1 MGIWID
7 LKNAIAEVIRTN
19 GNHEITGHVL
29 QTTLLNIVDTV
40 GEKAGFAGVATLA
53 TRPATPDGPVFYIVA
68 QDGDYVEFGGLHV
81 DKNELAV
88 FVYRNGAWV
97 KETVVASF
105 GMSEIER
112 ATLEAAAEGVE
123 ANSKAIL
130 ATQEGVEANS
140 KAILATQEAVETNAN
155 AISATQQGVASLSEA
170 ISEKVD
176 KIEGKGLSTN
186 DYTDEEKQRIADI
199 ESELD
204 GVDELLTEILGEE

>member
-68 QDGDYVEFGGLHV
+68 QEGEYVEFGGLQV
-81 DKNELAV
+81 GKNELAV
-88 FVYRNGAWV
+88 FVYRSGTWV
-97 KETVVASF
+97 KETVVDSF
-105 GMSEIER
+105 GMSEIEK

-123 ANSKAIL
+123 TNSKAIL
-130 ATQEGVEANS
+130 ATQE
-140 KAILATQEAVETNAN
+140 TVETISSAIAN
-155 AISATQQGVASLSEA
+155 LGDAVTSLN
-170 ISEKVD
+170 SEKVD
-176 KIEGKGLSTN
+176 KVEGKGLSTN
-186 DYTDEEKQRIADI
+186 DYTNEDKQRIDNI

>member
-53 TRPATPDGPVFYIVA
+53 TRPATPDGPVFYIVS
-68 QDGDYVEFGGLHV
+68 QEGDYVEFGGLHV

-88 FVYRNGAWV
+88 FVFRNGAWV

-105 GMSEIER
+105 GMSDIER
-112 ATLEAAAEGVE
+112 TTLEAAAEGVE

-130 ATQEGVEANS
+130 ATQE
-140 KAILATQEAVETNAN
+140 AIETNAN
-155 AISATQQGVASLSEA
+155 AISTLQEA
-170 ISEKVD
+170 VGTLNTEKVD
-176 KIEGKGLSTN
+176 KVEGKGLSTN
-186 DYTDEEKQRIADI
+186 DYTDEEKQRITNI

>member
-68 QDGDYVEFGGLHV
+68 QDGDYIEFGGLHV

-130 ATQEGVEANS
+130 ATQEGVE
-140 KAILATQEAVETNAN
+140 TNAN
-155 AISATQQGVASLSEA
+155 AISATQQTVESLSEA

-186 DYTDEEKQRIADI
+186 DYTDEEMQRITNI

>member
-29 QTTLLNIVDTV
+29 QTALLNIVDTV

-53 TRPATPDGPVFYIVA
+53 TRPATPDGPVFYIAA
-68 QDGDYVEFGGLHV
+68 QEGDYVEFGGLHV

-88 FVYRNGAWV
+88 FVFRNGTWV

-123 ANSKAIL
+123 
-130 ATQEGVEANS
+130 
-140 KAILATQEAVETNAN
+140 TNAR
-155 AISATQQGVASLSEA
+155 AISEIQETVEDHSNALILFGGHVESLY
-170 ISEKVD
+170 SEKVD
-176 KIEGKGLSTN
+176 RIEGKGLSTN
-186 DYTDEEKQRIADI
+186 DYTDEDKQRIADI
-199 ESELD
+199 EAELN